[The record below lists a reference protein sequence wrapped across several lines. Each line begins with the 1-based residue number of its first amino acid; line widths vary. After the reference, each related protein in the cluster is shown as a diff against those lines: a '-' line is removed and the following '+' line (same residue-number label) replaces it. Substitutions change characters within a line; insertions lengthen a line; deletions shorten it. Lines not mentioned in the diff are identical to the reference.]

1 MKRTSIIV
9 FIIGLL
15 MPLALWAQ
23 APNIAVISQS
33 QVSVGEQ
40 FKVSFESNAD
50 GRNFT
55 APRFDGF
62 TLVGGP
68 FNSTSSSVQIVNGS
82 MNRTVKNTYSYVLRA
97 EREGEFT
104 IGPASMVVDGE
115 TIQSQPFK
123 VTVVAG
129 NASTGSATQGA
140 QQGGGQS
147 QQTQQNT
154 SDPQVSGRDL
164 FLKVIP
170 SKRAAYVGEP
180 VVLTYKLYTR
190 VPVSQLSVSKM
201 PSYGG
206 FWMKEANEN
215 GNNGQLRQ
223 SSEVIN
229 GIEYTTAEVQKVVLI
244 PQKAGK
250 LTIEPMAIECMAQ
263 IITQRNTQRSNDPF
277 DVFFNDPFFSRS
289 YTNVQKKIETP
300 ILTFEAKSLPENGKP
315 ASFGGAVGN
324 YNFSATMDT
333 DEVDANEAITLTVT
347 VSGSGNVELVN
358 PPAPVFPPDFEV
370 YDPKITSSVEAG
382 TQGMSGTK
390 KAEYLIIPR
399 RAGDFNIPPIE
410 FSYFN
415 PTKGQY
421 VTQSSSPM
429 SIKVN
434 KGTGGEYN
442 EGGVYANNQESI
454 KYLGSD
460 IRHIKTGESQLR
472 PMNSYFFGSA
482 LYFIILAAL
491 LLIFLV
497 VLAVVK
503 KRRQFKQDVVLVRN
517 RQATKVA
524 KGRLKN
530 AYNYLKAQDQNR
542 FYEEMSQA
550 LWGYISD
557 KLGIER
563 SVLSMDSA
571 KEAMVGKGIDETL
584 ADEFVDT
591 LNTCEYA
598 RFAPGDATSKM
609 EGLYEK
615 GLDMIMKVEKAI

>member
-277 DVFFNDPFFSRS
+277 DVFFFFFFFSRS

>member
-123 VTVVAG
+123 VTVMAG

-154 SDPQVSGRDL
+154 SDPQVSGQDL

-289 YTNVQKKIETP
+289 YTNVQKIIETP
-300 ILTFEAKSLPENGKP
+300 ILSFEAKSLPENGKP

-382 TQGMSGTK
+382 PQGMSGTK

-598 RFAPGDATSKM
+598 RFAPGDAASKM

>member
-1 MKRTSIIV
+1 
-9 FIIGLL
+9 
-15 MPLALWAQ
+15 
-23 APNIAVISQS
+23 
-33 QVSVGEQ
+33 
-40 FKVSFESNAD
+40 
-50 GRNFT
+50 
-55 APRFDGF
+55 
-62 TLVGGP
+62 
-68 FNSTSSSVQIVNGS
+68 
-82 MNRTVKNTYSYVLRA
+82 
-97 EREGEFT
+97 
-104 IGPASMVVDGE
+104 
-115 TIQSQPFK
+115 
-123 VTVVAG
+123 
-129 NASTGSATQGA
+129 
-140 QQGGGQS
+140 
-147 QQTQQNT
+147 
-154 SDPQVSGRDL
+154 
-164 FLKVIP
+164 
-170 SKRAAYVGEP
+170 
-180 VVLTYKLYTR
+180 
-190 VPVSQLSVSKM
+190 
-201 PSYGG
+201 
-206 FWMKEANEN
+206 
-215 GNNGQLRQ
+215 
-223 SSEVIN
+223 
-229 GIEYTTAEVQKVVLI
+229 
-244 PQKAGK
+244 
-250 LTIEPMAIECMAQ
+250 
-263 IITQRNTQRSNDPF
+263 
-277 DVFFNDPFFSRS
+277 
-289 YTNVQKKIETP
+289 
-300 ILTFEAKSLPENGKP
+300 
-315 ASFGGAVGN
+315 
-324 YNFSATMDT
+324 
-333 DEVDANEAITLTVT
+333 
-347 VSGSGNVELVN
+347 
-358 PPAPVFPPDFEV
+358 
-370 YDPKITSSVEAG
+370 
-382 TQGMSGTK
+382 MSGTK

-598 RFAPGDATSKM
+598 RFAPGDAASKM

>member
-123 VTVVAG
+123 VTVMAG

-598 RFAPGDATSKM
+598 RFAPGDAASKM